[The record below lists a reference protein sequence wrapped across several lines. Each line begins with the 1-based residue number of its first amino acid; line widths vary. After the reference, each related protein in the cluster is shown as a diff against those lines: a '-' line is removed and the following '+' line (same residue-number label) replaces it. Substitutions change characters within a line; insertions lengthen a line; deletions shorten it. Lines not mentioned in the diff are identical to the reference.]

1 MSLYIAGAIAGSLA
15 GVYAICRIGT
25 RASGLPPGPPTT
37 PILGN
42 VLQLP
47 SRDAHNQITAWSR
60 EYGEIYSLKLGPGT
74 AIVLSSPEA
83 MKQILEL
90 QSADTSD
97 RPPNSL
103 HDLVTDGWSF
113 FLCRY
118 SARWRQMR
126 KAAQALLSPAASKEY
141 LRIQEAE
148 ATQLQFDILTAP
160 ENFFN
165 HIHRFSTSIILSV
178 VYGQRAPRHETPTA
192 GAFAEVNTRWANYLR
207 PGATP
212 PVDLLPFLK
221 YLPECLAPWKKEARA
236 IRTAQRKLYLG
247 LFDECQERVNEG
259 DTQVTTF
266 MTDLIRDRAAH
277 EMNRTQMSMLAGS
290 LYEAGAHT
298 TAAFVHGLVM
308 LLTAYPEVQAKAAAE
323 MNQVVGDKRSP
334 VHSDGDSLPYI
345 RALIQEI
352 HRFRVVTPHG
362 LPHRATRDLHYK
374 GYLIPEGSMLIANI
388 HGLFTDPEL
397 FDAPEEFRP
406 ERFLLT
412 EFGTR
417 PGVDVSDFRS
427 TFMFGMG
434 RRICPGMHV
443 ATASILL
450 AAMKLIWAFEF
461 RPAID
466 EATGK
471 PIKLDVHSNGDGL
484 AVGPMPFK
492 CDIRCRC
499 PARAELVKESFRTEA
514 AEILIPFERNLAS
527 EDKEW
532 LESVR
537 DHDD

>member
-1 MSLYIAGAIAGSLA
+1 MSLYIAGAIVGSLA
-15 GVYAICRIGT
+15 GIYAICRIGT
-25 RASGLPPGPPTT
+25 RESGLPPCPPTT
-37 PILGN
+37 HILGN

-141 LRIQEAE
+141 IPIQEAE
-148 ATQLQFDILTAP
+148 ATQLQFDILTTP

-192 GAFAEVNTRWANYLR
+192 GAFSEVNTRWANYLR

-236 IRTAQRKLYLG
+236 IR
-247 LFDECQERVNEG
+247 
-259 DTQVTTF
+259 DTQVTSFLTN
-266 MTDLIRDRAAH
+266 LIRDQAAH
-277 EMNRTQMSMLAGS
+277 EMHRTQMSMLAGS

-323 MNQVVGDKRSP
+323 MNQVVGDKCSP

-388 HGLFTDPEL
+388 HGLFNDPEL

-443 ATASILL
+443 AAASILL

-461 RPAID
+461 RHAID

-471 PIKLDVHSNGDGL
+471 PIELDVHSNGDGL

-492 CDIRCRC
+492 CDIRCRS
-499 PARAELVKESFRTEA
+499 PTRAELVKESFRTEA

-527 EDKEW
+527 EDNEW

-537 DHDD
+537 NHD